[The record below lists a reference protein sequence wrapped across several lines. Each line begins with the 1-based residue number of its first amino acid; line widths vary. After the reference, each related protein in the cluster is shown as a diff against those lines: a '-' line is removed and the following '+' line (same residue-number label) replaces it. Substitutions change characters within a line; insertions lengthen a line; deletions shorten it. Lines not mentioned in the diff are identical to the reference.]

1 MKVIFIKDVKG
12 QGKKGDI
19 KEVKDGYANNFLIK
33 NGYAV
38 AKTQKSTEILEN
50 QKQTAALEESL
61 KIKDAESIKKELEK
75 MKLTFNVKV
84 GQNDQ
89 VFGKISSKQIS
100 EKLREKGYNIDKKK
114 IKIPDSINSLGITNI
129 ELELHKKV
137 VAILKIELKKQ
148 E

>member
-38 AKTQKSTEILEN
+38 AKTRKSTEILEN

-61 KIKDAESIKKELEK
+61 KIKDAESIKKELSK
-75 MKLTFNVKV
+75 MKLTFQVKT
-84 GQNDQ
+84 GKNDQ
-89 VFGKISSKQIS
+89 VFGKISSKQIA
-100 EKLREKGYNIDKKK
+100 EKLKEKGYDIDKKK
-114 IKIPDSINSLGITNI
+114 IKIPNNINSLGITNI
-129 ELELHKKV
+129 EIELHKKV
-137 VAILKIELKKQ
+137 IAILKIELTK
-148 E
+148 